1 MIRTLRII
9 GILFAIVTVILAIY
23 SFFVSEAI
31 ALRLNLSSWV
41 MVSMCLSLI
50 FNGFYFHLEK
60 NKKGSLTLIV
70 MGFSILALV
79 LIDFI

>member
-1 MIRTLRII
+1 MKRTLRIT
-9 GILFAIVTVILAIY
+9 GITFAIVTVILAIY
-23 SFFVSEAI
+23 KLFINTEAI
-31 ALRLNLSSWV
+31 NLTSWV
-41 MVSMCLSLI
+41 IAFMSLSFI

-70 MGFSILALV
+70 VGFSIFALV